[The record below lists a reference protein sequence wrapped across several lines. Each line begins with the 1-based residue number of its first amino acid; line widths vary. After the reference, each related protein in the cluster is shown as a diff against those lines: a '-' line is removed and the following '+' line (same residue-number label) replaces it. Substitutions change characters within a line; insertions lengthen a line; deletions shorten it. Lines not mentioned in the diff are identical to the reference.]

1 MSQPHT
7 DSNYQTIAVSVEHQ
21 VAHIR
26 LSRPESLN
34 TMVPAFWKELPA
46 ALRAIDAEAQ
56 ARVIVISATGK
67 HFSAGMDL
75 AVFTGM
81 AATFDGEPARRAE
94 RFRRLVLEL
103 QDAFNAIEE
112 VRMPVIAAVQG
123 GAIGGAVDLLCAC
136 DMRYC
141 TEDAYFSVKETQI
154 GMTADLGTLQRL
166 PRLIPVGLARELAY
180 TGRDFSADEAL
191 RAGFVNQVYADQ
203 EALLE
208 GVMSIAATI
217 AQQSPMAVSGC
228 KHMINYALD
237 HALSDSLNHMAT
249 WQSGMFQ
256 MPDVHTALTA
266 RQTHTT
272 PQFDNLHGAGS
283 QLHTMT
289 NSDHKQD

>member
-1 MSQPHT
+1 MSQQKPENT
-7 DSNYQTIAVSVEHQ
+7 YQTLTVSLEEQ

-26 LSRPESLN
+26 LSRPDSMN
-34 TMVPAFWKELPA
+34 SMVPAFWKELPA
-46 ALRAIDAEAQ
+46 ALREIDADAEA
-56 ARVIVISATGK
+56 RVVVISSTGK

-81 AATFDGEPARRAE
+81 AGTFEGEQARRAE

-112 VRMPVIAAVQG
+112 LRMPVIAAVQG

-136 DMRYC
+136 DMRYS
-141 TEDAYFSVKETQI
+141 TEDAYFSIKETQI

-166 PRLIPVGLARELAY
+166 PRLIPVGLAKELAY

-203 EALLE
+203 EALLS
-208 GVMSIAATI
+208 GVMEIATVI

-237 HALSDSLNHMAT
+237 HSLADSLNHMAT

-256 MPDVHTALTA
+256 MPDVQTALAA
-266 RQTHTT
+266 RQTGST
-272 PQFDNLHGAGS
+272 PQFDNLHGGGS
-283 QLHTMT
+283 QLHTMSKT
-289 NSDHKQD
+289 HKEQD